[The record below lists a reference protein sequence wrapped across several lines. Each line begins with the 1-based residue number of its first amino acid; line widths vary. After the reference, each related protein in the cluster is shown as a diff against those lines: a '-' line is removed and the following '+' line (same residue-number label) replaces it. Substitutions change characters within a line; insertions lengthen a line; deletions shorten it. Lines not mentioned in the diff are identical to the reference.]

1 MLGSRKHVCAIDIGS
16 SKVAGC
22 VAKVNNGSI
31 TGLWSES
38 VPSKGIRDGVITDHS
53 HLTGCLGDLMKS
65 LRESSGI
72 QPRSVYTTLPGN
84 ETTTRH
90 SRAVIPLAERGN
102 KVITEADVRKVQ
114 SQARVL
120 GASLD
125 EEILHAI
132 PVQYAVDARHP
143 VANPLGLYGH
153 KLEVELLLVCGKTSS
168 IQNLDR
174 VIHQTGYE
182 IQDIFFSGLVIGKA
196 VLNKQMQEG
205 TTVVCDIGSD
215 TTELMLFSNG
225 VLRDIDLLTIGSH
238 QITLALRDNLKIPFD
253 LAEEMKKTYGAV
265 GPSDVKEDKE
275 ILVKKSSVYR
285 PIKQRAVVETVTAK
299 AQEMC
304 RLIRETIERRVST
317 YEIDH
322 CIVVGRTGLL
332 EGFIETFEQIMSIPV
347 RLGLIENPQ
356 FLSGV
361 RDQSIIPA
369 GQNALVYLNALGT
382 VCTALYGDTGSE
394 KQKKQSP
401 KNPFARALHNVKA
414 VCDEYF

>member
-1 MLGSRKHVCAIDIGS
+1 MFNFQKHVCAIDIGS

-22 VAKVNNGSI
+22 VAKINNGSI
-31 TGLWSES
+31 TSLYCES

-53 HLTGCLGDLMKS
+53 YLVGCLGALMKS
-65 LRESSGI
+65 LRGASGI
-72 QPRSVYTTLPGN
+72 PLRSVYTTLPGN

-90 SRAVIPLAERGN
+90 SRAIIPLAERGN
-102 KVITEADVRKVQ
+102 KVITEADVRRVQ
-114 SQARVL
+114 TQAQVL

-125 EEILHAI
+125 EEIIHAI
-132 PVQYAVDARHP
+132 PVQYVVDSRHP
-143 VANPLGLYGH
+143 VTNPLGLYGH
-153 KLEVELLLVCGKTSS
+153 KLEVDMLLVCGKTSS

-215 TTELMLFSNG
+215 TTELMLFSDG
-225 VLRDIDLLTIGSH
+225 VLRDIDLLNTGSH

-265 GPSDVKEDKE
+265 GSLDVKEDKE
-275 ILVKKSSVYR
+275 ILVRKSSVYR

-299 AQEMC
+299 VQEMC
-304 RLIRETIERRVST
+304 RLIKETLERRVST

-361 RDQSIIPA
+361 RDQSIIPS
-369 GQNALVYLNALGT
+369 GQNALNYLNALGT
-382 VCTALYGDTGSE
+382 ACTALYGDTTRE
-394 KQKKQSP
+394 KQKKQAP
-401 KNPFARALHNVKA
+401 KNPLTRALHNVKS